1 MGLKLVNQESG
12 ADEKELSAS
21 ERYVRLLR
29 SLHDL

>member
-12 ADEKELSAS
+12 AIEKELPAS
-21 ERYVRLLR
+21 ERNVRLLR

>member
-1 MGLKLVNQESG
+1 MGLKLVNQQSG
-12 ADEKELSAS
+12 AVEKELPLS